1 MYGLTKSLSIT
12 IFTSIFVGIMSV
24 GYLQVANNSNAIEEV
39 NDQQFCAH
47 DHLLQKAIE
56 SDPAIKST
64 IESQEIQAYNYM
76 TGSANQPE
84 SFLADFTLPVVVHII
99 HQNGPENIDN
109 AQVDQAMADL
119 NAAFDG
125 SFGTG
130 VNTEIEF
137 CLAKNNPAGDP
148 STGVTREESALTNV
162 MIETEDLLLKEID
175 RWDPTKYINIWVVSG
190 VSSNALVGTL
200 RGYSYLPAF
209 HGTDRDGIV
218 IEAEF
223 FGSSPENSTIL
234 AHEMGHYLGLYH
246 TFQAG
251 CGNDNCLLD
260 GDRVCDTPPDWTMA
274 EAPCE
279 VDENSCFTDADDT
292 SANNPFMT
300 DVNDMRENYM
310 DINPLEC
317 LTAFS
322 PGQAD
327 RMISFINGPRVS
339 LTGST
344 VCDTDCDT
352 PIEDLSFNPGNDTTL
367 FVGAP
372 QAFFVSTSTNATTFS
387 WTLDGLEIG
396 IGANLI
402 YQFDTIG
409 NFTLTLTVGNADADC
424 SIDYS
429 INVNVIDCLGNSHVD
444 ADTGVDVFMCG
455 DAGSPCRTIQ
465 YALDNSVCSGD
476 TIFVHS
482 GTYSLPVA
490 TPSTTAIALIP
501 EDYTVTFFGV
511 EDDGD
516 VIIDGDGVRRG
527 FVYNYSG
534 GSCPPVYPD
543 NGINVSHQFNFANLT
558 IQNTLSEDIE
568 CTIAA
573 GSFAAGSAIFALNS
587 LGSTLDLTI
596 DNCRFLNNLTIDD
609 DVSNDGRT
617 AYGAVAFMA
626 RVDDL
631 STNGSFALTNSEFS
645 SNRAE
650 QVANGGTGGALALY
664 YVTEINIFDSYF
676 CDNSVFTSGGDS
688 GDLEFNRNAGG
699 AIAIFENSNVASP
712 NNHNHIID
720 NCYFFDNS
728 ATSTNGA
735 GFFNMSEGGAIFLL
749 GDVNDASVTS
759 TAVLNVTNSFFYNNS
774 IESGIEHFDN
784 SVGTIVANGT
794 ILDDNPF
801 AFDLGNDT
809 TICNIDSVILGTDI
823 LGAEF
828 LWSTGATT
836 SMITVG
842 DTGVYVLTISMGA
855 CEFVDS
861 LEVSETICGE
871 ICNNGI
877 DDDGNGLID
886 CFDPACCGQDG
897 CDLAFYNE
905 CADDC
910 LFTNTDNNVQAQLKW
925 QSDVGTTSGTTPITA
940 DIDGDGT
947 PEVIIPKRS
956 SNTSSNIQIFD
967 GTNGQLEM
975 EITIVTSSFINDV
988 QVAVADVDKD
998 GTSEIFVAQG
1008 SSLFRYEHDGTQAS
1022 PSINIPGFGDNISSK
1037 IGIADFDGDGSAEI
1051 YFNNRIFNSTDLSTL
1066 VVLPIITSPDA
1077 QQAVAV
1083 DVLDDGVCPNCE
1095 GLELVMGNKVY
1106 AVDVVSGNA
1115 TIAMEANLSL
1125 GNGMVSIADIDKDGD
1140 LDAVVSALVP
1150 TNPAISPNLIYGWDL
1165 QTNTILGQYDPGDNA
1180 SQATIADIDGDDQLE
1195 IVFRTATNIVAL
1207 ELDFTVKWMTASVAN
1222 ANNLSSPITFDFD
1235 GDADFEIVARGA
1247 EALEILD
1254 GTNGTILFT
1263 GPVFSNAQVESPVI
1277 VDVDGDGLT
1286 EILVVGANTQFNANN
1301 DIGFLRAY
1309 SSSTFPWQTTRKVWN
1324 QNSYFN
1330 VNIKEDLSIPIV
1342 QQKHHIVGDDVILN
1356 NFLTQHG
1363 QQLGAD
1369 ASIASVDV
1377 QCALNELV
1385 VTLEVCNTG
1394 DNVLSYTM
1402 PITFY
1407 TSDPTAGATSGLAT
1421 EVLGVT
1427 VAIDSCTVVE
1437 FTIPAQYDDPVFVVV
1452 NDDNSIT
1459 LPYDLNTDFPVTNIG
1474 ECDYSNNI
1482 IQFTEVPEPYELD
1495 LGGAI
1500 TICDNSSL
1508 ELNATTHF
1516 VSYEWQDGTTDSTF
1530 TVWDGGTYTVTVI
1543 DSCGGV
1549 QTDMVQIIVDPNT
1562 VNMTMPENAVVCPT
1576 QDTSFTVVGNFDT
1589 FKWLPDDFLDCDTCQ
1604 TVNVLDP
1611 DEEMQYIVTASNS
1624 LTGCYSVDT
1633 VLLSFTSIAT
1643 SGATLVCVGE
1653 SVLIHG
1659 NMVSAPMTYSETF
1672 TSILGCDSTSAI
1684 TLNNYPPATLSFQST
1699 PTCPS
1704 GSEGS
1709 VSVFVDPGG
1718 ATNYEWSVA
1727 GAGNVSIVNNLP
1739 AGVYTVTVTDNNN
1752 CTTTGSVEVVEDNT
1766 FAITTDF
1773 ISPTCIG
1780 GNDGELSVTNI
1791 QAGWLFSLEGGAFT
1805 ADPIFTGL
1813 SAGEYSISIQD
1824 GDCIYTGLSGV
1835 VEDPP
1840 GIVITTD
1847 FIAPTCVG
1855 GNDGELEV
1863 TNPQAG
1869 WLYSIDGINF
1879 QADPIFTGLEAGSY
1893 EISVQDG
1900 DCIFTGL
1907 SGVVEDPFG
1916 IVVANFPLNAAIDY
1930 PDSFQV
1936 PDLLI
1941 VSTNPIVSTVWSP
1954 SIGLSCL
1961 NCESPMAL
1969 PLQETTTYT
1978 FTVTDEEGCSLA
1990 LSFTL
1995 TVDLPCDP
2003 EEVLIPN
2010 AFTPDGDGLNDTF
2023 GALTDERLEE
2033 VFEIK
2038 IYNRWGNRVYYSDTG
2053 VPWDGMDDDKAA
2065 PTDVYVWVMTI
2076 GCEVGDL
2083 NKRIVKSG
2091 DVTLIR

>member
-1 MYGLTKSLSIT
+1 MYGLTKSFSIT
-12 IFTSIFVGIMSV
+12 IFTSIFVGIMAV
-24 GYLQVANNSNAIEEV
+24 GYLQVANNSIAMEEV
-39 NDQQFCAH
+39 NDEQFCAH
-47 DHLLQKAIE
+47 DHMLQNAID
-56 SDPAIKST
+56 SDPAIKT
-64 IESQEIQAYNYM
+64 IIEGQDAQAYNYVSN
-76 TGSANQPE
+76 SANQPE
-84 SFLADFTLPVVVHII
+84 SMLADFTLPIVVHVV
-99 HQNGPENIDN
+99 HSGEAVGSGTNIDM
-109 AQVDQAMADL
+109 AQVEQAIQDL

-125 SFGTG
+125 SSGTG

-137 CLAKNNPAGDP
+137 CLAKNNPVGDP
-148 STGVTREESALTNV
+148 STGITREESTDYTNV
-162 MIETEDLLLKEID
+162 IIETEDLLLKETD
-175 RWDPTKYINIWVVSG
+175 RWDPTKYINIWVVTG

-200 RGYSYLPAF
+200 RGYSYMPAF

-246 TFQAG
+246 TFQSG

-292 SANNPFMT
+292 SANNPFTT

-317 LTAFS
+317 LTAFTQ
-322 PGQAD
+322 GQAD
-327 RMISFINGPRVS
+327 RMTFFVNGPRVS
-339 LTGST
+339 LTGSI

-352 PIEDLSFNPGNDTTL
+352 PIEDLSFNPGSDTTI
-367 FVGAP
+367 FAGAP
-372 QAFFVSTSTNATTFS
+372 QIFFASTSTNATTFS
-387 WTLDGLEIG
+387 WTLNSLEIG
-396 IGANLI
+396 TGANLV
-402 YQFDTIG
+402 YQFNTVG
-409 NFTLTLTVGNADADC
+409 TFTLTLTAGNADLDC

-429 INVNVIDCLGNSHVD
+429 IEVTVVDCIRNSHVD
-444 ADTGVDVFMCG
+444 AGTGVDIFMCG
-455 DAGSPCRTIQ
+455 DPGSPCRTIQ

-482 GTYSLPVA
+482 GTYSLPAA

-511 EDDGD
+511 EDDGE
-516 VIIDGDGVRRG
+516 VIVDGDGVRRG
-527 FVYNYSG
+527 FVYDYSNTG
-534 GSCPPVYPD
+534 CPTSLAD
-543 NGINVSHQFNFANLT
+543 NGVNVAHAINFANLT
-558 IQNTLSEDIE
+558 IQNGQSTEEQCMDGSYLSSG
-568 CTIAA
+568 AA
-573 GSFAAGSAIFALNS
+573 IHLVNVDSSALSIS
-587 LGSTLDLTI
+587 I
-596 DNCRFLNNLTIDD
+596 DNCQFVNNNTLDDELLNIGDASFGAVYFDGKMDNLVPAGTNASLTITD
-609 DVSNDGRT
+609 
-617 AYGAVAFMA
+617 
-626 RVDDL
+626 
-631 STNGSFALTNSEFS
+631 SEFS
-645 SNRAE
+645 SNRVE
-650 QVANGGTGGALALY
+650 NLANGGVGGA
-664 YVTEINIFDSYF
+664 VSIQNVKTVNISDSYF
-676 CDNSVFTSGGDS
+676 CENSVFSSAADN
-688 GDLEFNRNAGG
+688 GDLSFERNSGG
-699 AIAIFENSNVASP
+699 AIAIFDRSDDVGVDA
-712 NNHNHIID
+712 HNHTID
-720 NCYFFDNS
+720 NCYFLNNS
-728 ATSTNGA
+728 ATTILGG
-735 GFFNMSEGGAIFLL
+735 GFLNQSEGGAIFLG
-749 GDVNDASVTS
+749 GDLNDNTAVS
-759 TAVLNVTNSFFYNNS
+759 TATLNINNS
-774 IESGIEHFDN
+774 TFFNNNIESGTEHFDN
-784 SVGTIVANGT
+784 SSGTIVPTGN
-794 ILDDNPF
+794 ILNSNQF

-809 TICNIDSVILGTDI
+809 TICNIDSVTLGTDI

-861 LEVSETICGE
+861 LEVSEIICGE

-886 CFDPACCGQDG
+886 CFDPGCCGQDG

-910 LFTNTDNNVQAQLKW
+910 LFTNADNDVQAELKW
-925 QSDVGTTSGTTPITA
+925 QSNVETTSGTTPITA

-956 SNTSSNIQIFD
+956 STTSNNIQIFD

-1008 SSLFRYEHDGTQAS
+1008 SSLFRYEHDGSQAT
-1022 PSINIPGFGDNISSK
+1022 PSTNIPGFGDNISSK

-1051 YFNNRIFNSTDLSTL
+1051 YFNNRIFNSTDLSVL

-1115 TIAMEANLSL
+1115 TIAMEAGLSL

-1150 TNPAISPNLIYGWDL
+1150 TNPATSPNLIYGWDL

-1195 IVFRTATNIVAL
+1195 IVFRTETNIVAL
-1207 ELDFTVKWMTASVAN
+1207 ELDFSVKWMTLSVAN
-1222 ANNLSSPITFDFD
+1222 ANNLSSPMTFDFD

-1263 GPVFSNAQVESPVI
+1263 DPVFSNAQAESPVI

-1286 EILVVGANTQFNANN
+1286 EILVVGAITQLNANN
-1301 DIGFLRAY
+1301 DVGFLRAY

-1330 VNIKEDLSIPIV
+1330 VNINEDLSIPIV

-1377 QCALNELV
+1377 QCALNELI

-1394 DNVLSYTM
+1394 DNVLSNTTS
-1402 PITFY
+1402 ITFY
-1407 TSDPTAGATSGLAT
+1407 TSDPTAGATTALDSEL
-1421 EVLGVT
+1421 LGVI
-1427 VAIDSCTVVE
+1427 VAVDSCAFVE

-1452 NDDNSIT
+1452 NDDNT
-1459 LPYDLNTDFPVTNIG
+1459 TNTPYDLNTDFPNTNIG
-1474 ECDYSNNI
+1474 ECDYSNNM

-1495 LGGAI
+1495 LGGTI
-1500 TICDNSSL
+1500 TICDNASL

-1549 QTDMVQIIVDPNT
+1549 QTDMVEIIVDPNT

-1643 SGATLVCVGE
+1643 SGDTLVCVGE
-1653 SVLIHG
+1653 SVMIHG

-1684 TLNNYPPATLSFQST
+1684 TLNNYPTVTLSFQST
-1699 PTCPS
+1699 STCPS

-1718 ATNYEWSVA
+1718 AINYEWSVA
-1727 GAGNVSIVNNLP
+1727 GAGNVPMVNNLP

-1752 CTTTGSVEVVEDNT
+1752 CTSTGSVEVEEDNS
-1766 FAITTDF
+1766 FA
-1773 ISPTCIG
+1773 
-1780 GNDGELSVTNI
+1780 
-1791 QAGWLFSLEGGAFT
+1791 
-1805 ADPIFTGL
+1805 
-1813 SAGEYSISIQD
+1813 
-1824 GDCIYTGLSGV
+1824 
-1835 VEDPP
+1835 
-1840 GIVITTD
+1840 ITTD
-1847 FIAPTCVG
+1847 FIAPTCPE
-1855 GNDGELEV
+1855 GNDGELEIL
-1863 TNPQAG
+1863 TPQG
-1869 WLYSIDGINF
+1869 LLYSLDEGPF
-1879 QADPIFTGLEAGSY
+1879 QANPIFTDLSAGDY
-1893 EISVQDG
+1893 DISVQDG
-1900 DCIFTGL
+1900 NCIYTGL

-1916 IVVANFPLNAAIDY
+1916 IVVANFPVTTNIDY

-1941 VSTNPIVSTVWSP
+1941 VSTNPIASTIWTSTTT
-1954 SIGLSCL
+1954 IGLNGLSCT

-1969 PLQETTTYT
+1969 PLQQSTTYT
-1978 FTVTDEEGCSLA
+1978 FTVTDEEGCDLP
-1990 LSFTL
+1990 LSFIL
-1995 TVDLPCDP
+1995 IVNLPCDP
-2003 EEVLIPN
+2003 ESVIIPN

-2023 GALTDERLEE
+2023 NALTEEGIEE
-2033 VFEIK
+2033 VLAIK
-2038 IYNRWGNRVYYSDTG
+2038 IFNRWGNPVYSSDTG
-2053 VPWDGMDDDKAA
+2053 EPWDGMDGDKPA
-2065 PTDVYVWVMTI
+2065 PMDVYVYVMTLGCPI
-2076 GCEVGDL
+2076 GDFDNE
-2083 NKRIVKSG
+2083 IVRSG
-2091 DVTLIR
+2091 EVTLIR